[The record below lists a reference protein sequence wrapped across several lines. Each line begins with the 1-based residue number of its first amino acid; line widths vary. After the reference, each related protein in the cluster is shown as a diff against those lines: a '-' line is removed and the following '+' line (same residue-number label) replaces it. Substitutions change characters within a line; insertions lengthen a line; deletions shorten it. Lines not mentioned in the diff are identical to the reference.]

1 MRIAVSIECLVA
13 SLALTEAFS
22 PSFVVHKNG
31 AALSRMTTAHHRLHD
46 VGGGTLAG
54 RHSLRNGAST
64 TRLDMMFDQL
74 SSALTEVAQNF
85 GGKQRMTEN
94 SIQPALKSVR
104 RALLDADV
112 NLDVATALIDGVKR
126 RSLGQEVTKGVTAEQ
141 QFIKAMYDEL
151 LDMMGGDAASQKG
164 GMMGSNPSMQSPTAT
179 LAYKSDGSSDGPTVI
194 LLAGLQGAGKTTAA
208 GKLALY
214 LKEREVD
221 SDAISDMSE
230 EERSKTL
237 ASRLPKRNRKVL
249 LAAADVYRPAAIEQL
264 EILGKSIDV
273 EVFSM
278 GTDADPADIAKEAV
292 EKAKRE
298 GFDTVLVD
306 TAGRQVVDEELMEE
320 LRRVKKTVEP
330 DETLLV
336 VDAMTGQ
343 AAASLTASFDSAV
356 GISGAILTK
365 LDGDSRGGAAVSILG
380 VSGKPIKF
388 VGVGE
393 KTADLEPFYPDR
405 MASRILGM
413 GDVISLVEKASMEVS
428 DADAAKMQEKMAKAE
443 FDFDDFMQQSSMV
456 SKMGS
461 MAGVAKM
468 LPGMGN
474 MIDAS
479 QMKQVEQ
486 RIKRSEAMICSMT
499 KKERANP
506 ELLLTDK
513 SARSRVT
520 RIAKGAGL
528 AFEDGVNFM
537 SEFQKMRTMMGRM
550 SKQAGLGAPEGEE
563 SEMVPAFAGGGGNRN
578 ARRAAKKKG
587 KKGGRGG
594 GMGFGAR

>member
-1 MRIAVSIECLVA
+1 MRIATIESVSLV
-13 SLALTEAFS
+13 LAAFAVTS
-22 PSFVVHKNG
+22 SDCFVFHKNR
-31 AALSRMTTAHHRLHD
+31 AILTSKLSQRHDDALL
-46 VGGGTLAG
+46 
-54 RHSLRNGAST
+54 RHSQTIST
-64 TRLDMMFDQL
+64 GSNTQLNMMFDQL
-74 SSALTEVAQNF
+74 SSALTEVAKNF

-126 RSLGQEVTKGVTAEQ
+126 RSLGKEVTKGVTAEQ

-151 LDMMGGDAASQKG
+151 LDMMGGDADAESNT
-164 GMMGSNPSMQSPTAT
+164 GMVGSPSLQSPTAT
-179 LAYKSDGSSDGPTVI
+179 LAHSSDSSEPAVI

-221 SDAISDMSE
+221 PNAISSMSE

-264 EILGKSIDV
+264 QILGKQIDV

-278 GTDADPADIAKEAV
+278 GVDADPADIAKAAV
-292 EKAKRE
+292 QKAKEE
-298 GFDTVLVD
+298 GFDTVVVD

-320 LRRVKKTVEP
+320 LRRVKKTVDP

-365 LDGDSRGGAAVSILG
+365 LDGDSRGGAAVSIRG

-393 KTADLEPFYPDR
+393 KTEDLEPFYPDR

-443 FDFDDFMQQSSMV
+443 FDFDDFMTQSRMV
-456 SKMGS
+456 AKMGS

-468 LPGMGN
+468 LPGLGG
-474 MIDAS
+474 MIDNS
-479 QMKQVEQ
+479 QMRQVEQ

-506 ELLLTDK
+506 ELLLTDRT
-513 SARSRVT
+513 ARSRIT
-520 RIAKGAGL
+520 RITRGSGL
-528 AFEDGVNFM
+528 AFEDGLAFM
-537 SEFQKMRTMMGRM
+537 SEFQKMRTMISRM
-550 SKQAGLGAPEGEE
+550 SKQAGMGVGSPEDGAGDA
-563 SEMVPAFAGGGGNRN
+563 EMVPAMAGNRN

-587 KKGGRGG
+587 KKAGRGG

>member
-1 MRIAVSIECLVA
+1 MRIATIESVSLV
-13 SLALTEAFS
+13 LAAFAAT
-22 PSFVVHKNG
+22 PSDCFVFHKNR
-31 AALSRMTTAHHRLHD
+31 AILTSKLSQRHDDALL
-46 VGGGTLAG
+46 
-54 RHSLRNGAST
+54 RHSQAIPTGSNAQLN
-64 TRLDMMFDQL
+64 MMFDQL
-74 SSALTEVAQNF
+74 SSALTEVAKNF

-126 RSLGQEVTKGVTAEQ
+126 RSLGKEVTKGVTAEQ

-151 LDMMGGDAASQKG
+151 LDMMGGDADAESNT
-164 GMMGSNPSMQSPTAT
+164 GMVGSPSLQSPTAT
-179 LAYKSDGSSDGPTVI
+179 LAHSSDSSEPAVI

-221 SDAISDMSE
+221 PNAISSMSE

-264 EILGKSIDV
+264 QILGKQIDV

-278 GTDADPADIAKEAV
+278 GVDADPADIAKAAV
-292 EKAKRE
+292 QKAKEE
-298 GFDTVLVD
+298 GFDTVVVD

-320 LRRVKKTVEP
+320 LRRVKKTVDP

-365 LDGDSRGGAAVSILG
+365 LDGDSRGGAAVSIRG

-393 KTADLEPFYPDR
+393 KTEDLEPFYPDR

-443 FDFDDFMQQSSMV
+443 LDFDDFMTQSRMV
-456 SKMGS
+456 AKMGS

-468 LPGMGN
+468 LPGLGG
-474 MIDAS
+474 MIDNS
-479 QMKQVEQ
+479 QMRQVEQ
-486 RIKRSEAMICSMT
+486 RIKRSEAMIYSMT

-506 ELLLTDK
+506 ELLLTDRT
-513 SARSRVT
+513 ARSRIT
-520 RIAKGAGL
+520 RITRGSGL
-528 AFEDGVNFM
+528 AFEDGLAFM
-537 SEFQKMRTMMGRM
+537 SEFQKMRTMISRM
-550 SKQAGLGAPEGEE
+550 SKQAGMGVGGPEEGAGDA
-563 SEMVPAFAGGGGNRN
+563 EMVPAMAGNRN

-587 KKGGRGG
+587 KKAGRGG

>member
-1 MRIAVSIECLVA
+1 MKLSGLYISASIVS
-13 SLALTEAFS
+13 LTAAFAPPNSVVPRKCAFS
-22 PSFVVHKNG
+22 EISQPSEARCPSQLG
-31 AALSRMTTAHHRLHD
+31 
-46 VGGGTLAG
+46 
-54 RHSLRNGAST
+54 
-64 TRLDMMFDQL
+64 MFDQL

-112 NLDVATALIDGVKR
+112 NLEVATALLDGVKR
-126 RSLGQEVTKGVTAEQ
+126 RSLGMEVTKGVTAEQ
-141 QFIKAMYDEL
+141 QFVKAMYDEL
-151 LDMMGGDAASQKG
+151 LDMMGGDADSG
-164 GMMGSNPSMQSPTAT
+164 GAMGGNPSLQSPTAT
-179 LAYKSDGSSDGPTVI
+179 LAYKEGSDPSVI

-221 SDAISDMSE
+221 STALDLMSE
-230 EERSKTL
+230 EERSQTL
-237 ASRLPKRNRKVL
+237 ASRMPKRNRKVL

-264 EILGKSIDV
+264 QILGKSIDV

-278 GTDADPADIAKEAV
+278 GTDEDPANIAKAAV
-292 EKAKRE
+292 EKAKNE
-298 GFDTVLVD
+298 GFDTVIVD
-306 TAGRQVVDEELMEE
+306 TAGRQVVDEDLMEE
-320 LRRVKKTVEP
+320 LRRVKKSVSP

-365 LDGDSRGGAAVSILG
+365 LDGDSRGGAAVSIRG

-393 KTADLEPFYPDR
+393 KTAELEPFFPDR

-413 GDVISLVEKASMEVS
+413 GDVVSLVEKASMEVS
-428 DADAAKMQEKMAKAE
+428 DADAKKMQEKMVKAL
-443 FDFDDFMQQSSMV
+443 FDFDDFMQQSKMV
-456 SKMGS
+456 SSMGS

-474 MIDAS
+474 MIDNS
-479 QMKQVEQ
+479 QLKQVEM

-513 SARSRVT
+513 TARSRVT
-520 RIAKGAGL
+520 RIANGAGL
-528 AFEDGVNFM
+528 KFEDGLAFM
-537 SEFQKMRTMMGRM
+537 SEFQKMRTMISRM
-550 SKQAGLGAPEGEE
+550 SKQAGMGAGMEPDPE
-563 SEMVPAFAGGGGNRN
+563 EMMPALAGGAGNRN

-587 KKGGRGG
+587 KKGGGRGG
-594 GMGFGAR
+594 GGGFGFSR